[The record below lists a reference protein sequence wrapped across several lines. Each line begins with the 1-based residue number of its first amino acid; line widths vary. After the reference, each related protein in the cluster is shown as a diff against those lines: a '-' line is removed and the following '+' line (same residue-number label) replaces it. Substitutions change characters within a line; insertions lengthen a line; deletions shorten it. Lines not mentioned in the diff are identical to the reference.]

1 MYRIFYIGLATILLS
16 ACHNST
22 ATTAT
27 SSQDTSTCIISTG
40 LKPLIQLTPLSEAP
54 VHGELE
60 LTGSVSYDQDHLY
73 RYQSLASGVVKDVRF
88 NLGDYVTKGQVL
100 AEIRTTELSD
110 QSAGLR
116 KAEAALALSERQLRA
131 TGSLHDD
138 GIASDKELLEAQNE
152 VAADKLEINRIKETL
167 TIQGGSVDKGVLLI
181 HAPMSG
187 YIVGKKM
194 TTGYQ
199 VNAGDD
205 DLFIISDL
213 KKVWVMAN
221 VYAAQLGMV
230 KAGQEVAISTTA
242 YPGKVF
248 PGKIARLSNI
258 FDPEEKVMK
267 AVVEIDNAG
276 LELKPDMMVSVNV
289 HMNMEEKALAVP
301 LDAVIFDDDN
311 YHVVV
316 YHGDCDVREL
326 TISPLSH
333 DKQFYYV
340 NEDVLHKGDTIISRN
355 QLLIYNQLK
364 GR

>member
-1 MYRIFYIGLATILLS
+1 MMYRIFYIGLAIILLS

-22 ATTAT
+22 ATTT
-27 SSQDTSTCIISTG
+27 NSQDTSTCIISTG

-88 NLGDYVTKGQVL
+88 NLGDYVIKGQVL

-116 KAEAALALSERQLRA
+116 KAEAALTLSERQLRA

-230 KAGQEVAISTTA
+230 KVGQEVAISTTA

-248 PGKIARLSNI
+248 AGKIARLSNI

-301 LDAVIFDDDN
+301 LNAVIFDDDT
-311 YHVVV
+311 YHVVA

>member
-1 MYRIFYIGLATILLS
+1 MYRIFYIGLAMVLLS
-16 ACHNST
+16 ACHNSSNT
-22 ATTAT
+22 TTTA
-27 SSQDTSTCIISTG
+27 QAPNICIISPS
-40 LKPLIQLTPLSEAP
+40 LKSLIQLTPLSEAP

-73 RYQSLASGVVKDVRF
+73 RYQSLASGVVRDVRF

-100 AEIRTTELSD
+100 AEIKTTELSD
-110 QSAGLR
+110 QSAELH

-131 TGSLHDD
+131 TTSLHDD
-138 GIASDKELLEAQNE
+138 GIASDKELLEAQND
-152 VAADKLEINRIKETL
+152 VAAGKLEINRIKETL

-242 YPGKVF
+242 YPGKIF
-248 PGKIARLSNI
+248 AGKIARLSNI

-311 YHVVV
+311 YHIIA
-316 YHGDCDVREL
+316 YHSDCDVREL
-326 TISPLSH
+326 TIAPLSH
-333 DKQFYYV
+333 DKQYYYV